1 MAVVDVTQMWSRDGG
16 TISTNPKDFT
26 FVGIQRT
33 RGFQV
38 LVDDPDTTQIEV
50 ENATGLP
57 RLRDLYPGSTYAR
70 CVSLKPT
77 RLGPIF
83 WLVEASYEGDNEFE
97 LNRPIIKKGS
107 VTSSEPIDR
116 DWNGNAIVN
125 VNNEPVDGLSRDVS
139 DTVITIT
146 RNFATI
152 SDDTVLDYLEAT
164 NSDTWYGYSPGRAK
178 LTSYQADQMFRNER
192 DTTGYWKVT
201 ATIQC
206 RRGYGDTTPA
216 QAWYKRVRNEG
227 MLEKVAGTM
236 ISPDPIFPAVVPFTQ
251 TPVTKPILLNA
262 NGYREDDPENAHFLF
277 FQVYGSLPYNALGL
291 L

>member
-16 TISTNPKDFT
+16 SISTNPKDFT
-26 FVGIQRT
+26 FFAVQRT

-38 LVDDPDTTQIEV
+38 LVDDPDTSQIDV
-50 ENATGLP
+50 ENADGLP
-57 RLRDLYPGSTYAR
+57 VLGELYPGSTYAR
-70 CVSLKPT
+70 CVSLTPT

-83 WLVEASYEGDNEFE
+83 WLVEASYQGDNEFE

-116 DWNGNAIVN
+116 DWNGKAIVN
-125 VNNEPVDGLSRDVS
+125 VNNEPVDGISRDVS
-139 DTVITIT
+139 DTVITVT
-146 RNFATI
+146 RNFETVN
-152 SDDTVLDYLEAT
+152 DDLVLDYLEAT
-164 NSDTWYGYSPGRAK
+164 NSDTWYGYTAGRAK
-178 LTSYQADQMFRNER
+178 LTSYQADQLFRNER
-192 DTTGYWKVT
+192 DVTGYWKVT

-206 RRGYGDTTPA
+206 RRGYGDTSPA

-227 MLEKVAGTM
+227 LYIKDGDRLVRA
-236 ISPDPIFPAVVPFTQ
+236 PDGNKAPT
-251 TPVTKPILLNA
+251 TKPVLLK
-262 NGYREDDPENAHFLF
+262 EDGTLEEDPDNAHFLF

>member
-57 RLRDLYPGSTYAR
+57 KLRDLYPGSTYAR

-164 NSDTWYGYSPGRAK
+164 NSDTWYGYTPGRAK

-227 MLEKVAGTM
+227 LYIKDGTRLVRA
-236 ISPDPIFPAVVPFTQ
+236 PDSNKAPT
-251 TPVTKPILLNA
+251 TKPVLLKPD
-262 NGYREDDPENAHFLF
+262 GTLEDDPENAHFLF